1 MLVWQP
7 WVNLEKN
14 DMMAHFIYCYDDY
27 YRYGPYELF
36 KKLKEIFLKKM
47 RAYEIPS
54 SILTTLHMFRLKLIT
69 KEKSKEAAE
78 GKLKNDPD
86 WKNYKGSI
94 NDDLDSFVKNL
105 QNSELIDNEEVKS
118 FFLPKLTK
126 EELKLV
132 EQKNFEHM
140 ETYSYIPTVADV
152 SVEEMKKS
160 DSKDKYVHSECLRI
174 TEYLSLESGKT
185 SSEDISS
192 QDFAEN
198 LSEDVLSN
206 VPSDVRTTTEWAAGW
221 AAGWATG
228 WDAGLIAG
236 RMDDGMA
243 RQSDDQL
250 DNSSNHL
257 RSPTRKRIRK

>member
-94 NDDLDSFVKNL
+94 NDDLDSFINKL
-105 QNSELIDNEEVKS
+105 QNSNEMEDEVVWS

-132 EQKNFEHM
+132 EEKNQEHM
-140 ETYSYIPTVADV
+140 MTYWEKAQITLGNKLANKNLADV
-152 SVEEMKKS
+152 PVKEMKQS
-160 DSKDKYVHSECLRI
+160 DSKDKYIHSECLRR
-174 TEYLSLESGKT
+174 TVHLSLESNQT
-185 SSEDISS
+185 SS
-192 QDFAEN
+192 
-198 LSEDVLSN
+198 
-206 VPSDVRTTTEWAAGW
+206 
-221 AAGWATG
+221 
-228 WDAGLIAG
+228 
-236 RMDDGMA
+236 
-243 RQSDDQL
+243 
-250 DNSSNHL
+250 
-257 RSPTRKRIRK
+257 KR

>member
-86 WKNYKGSI
+86 WEDYKGSI
-94 NDDLDSFVKNL
+94 NDDLDSFVNNL
-105 QNSELIDNEEVKS
+105 QNSEEIDIEDVWS
-118 FFLPKLTK
+118 FLTPKLTK

-132 EQKNFEHM
+132 EQNNEEHM
-140 ETYSYIPTVADV
+140 MTYRYNFFRFIGADV
-152 SVEEMKKS
+152 DVEEMKNQIRRKNIFILN
-160 DSKDKYVHSECLRI
+160 VN
-174 TEYLSLESGKT
+174 EYLSIEIWNQNKLHPKLFHLMFSLKIHLPIYLKIYLRICYKMIRNKMRRCLIHL
-185 SSEDISS
+185 ISIIYVKK
-192 QDFAEN
+192 Q
-198 LSEDVLSN
+198 
-206 VPSDVRTTTEWAAGW
+206 
-221 AAGWATG
+221 
-228 WDAGLIAG
+228 
-236 RMDDGMA
+236 
-243 RQSDDQL
+243 
-250 DNSSNHL
+250 
-257 RSPTRKRIRK
+257 